1 MPEVTILI
9 LNWNGLDLLPR
20 CLQAVHNQTF
30 TAYET
35 LVVDNASTD
44 GSVDGLETR
53 WPGVRVI
60 RSPRNLGFAAG
71 NNLGARHAQGRWL
84 VLLNNDAFPEPDWL
98 KALVCAARENPG
110 YNFFASQILQ
120 DADPRQVDATGDILH
135 ISGNAWHRDL
145 NLRLEQAHP
154 EPGEVFS
161 ACAAA
166 AMYERRAFLAVGGF
180 EELFF
185 SHHEDVDLGFRLRLQ
200 GGRCLYVPGARVY
213 HIGSASFGKVS
224 DFTVT
229 QVHRNLVWSYVANMP
244 GGLFWKYLPAHLFA
258 GLVFLAYYTRYGQ
271 GLPYLRAKAQALI
284 GLPAALRRRRQVQAS
299 RLVHPVE
306 IDSMLDHHPLG
317 PFLLG
322 RNAGRLHGLFR
333 R

>member
-9 LNWNGLDLLPR
+9 LNWNGLNLLPR
-20 CLQAVHNQTF
+20 CLQAVHSQIF
-30 TAYET
+30 MDYET

-44 GSVDGLETR
+44 GSADELETR

-71 NNLGARHAQGRWL
+71 NNLGASQAQGAWL
-84 VLLNNDAFPEPDWL
+84 ALLNNDAFPEPDWL
-98 KALVCAARENPG
+98 QALVCAARDNPG

-120 DADPRQVDATGDILH
+120 DSRPHQIDATGDVLH

-145 NLRLEQAHP
+145 NLPLEQAHNQP
-154 EPGEVFS
+154 EEVFS

-166 AMYERRAFLAVGGF
+166 AMYERRSFLAAGGF
-180 EELFF
+180 EESFF
-185 SHHEDVDLGFRLRLQ
+185 SHHEDVDLGFRLRIQ

-213 HIGSASFGKVS
+213 HTGSASFGKES
-224 DFTVT
+224 NFSIA
-229 QVHRNLVWSYVANMP
+229 QVHRNLVWSYAANMP
-244 GGLFWKYLPAHLFA
+244 NGLAWKYLPAHLFA
-258 GLVFLAYYTRYGQ
+258 SLVFLAYYTRRGQ
-271 GLPYLRAKAQALI
+271 GLPYLRAKAQALA
-284 GLPAALRRRRQVQAS
+284 GLPAALRRRRQVQGS
-299 RLVHPVE
+299 RKIHTAE
-306 IDSMLDHHPLG
+306 IDRLLNHDPLG

-322 RNAGRLHGLFR
+322 SSAGRLRNLFR